1 MHRGMSRTRRWLT
14 AGLVAAACAVTVA
27 GCAWF
32 GGGRGGGDRTPQ
44 TDRNEVRLGDFY
56 FEPAEL
62 EVRSGQ
68 EVTLRLRNVGS
79 TVHNFRIEEFQVDQ
93 DVEAGRDE
101 TVTFTPDQAGTFR
114 IICDIP
120 GHVEAGMVGTLRV
133 SP

>member
-1 MHRGMSRTRRWLT
+1 MPLGRLRFRRRAVV
-14 AGLVAAACAVTVA
+14 AGSLAVCALLIA

-32 GGGRGGGDRTPQ
+32 GGGRSAPQ
-44 TDRNEVRLGDFY
+44 AERNEVLLGDFY

-62 EVRSGQ
+62 EVQSGQ
-68 EVTLRLRNVGS
+68 EVTLRLRNVGA
-79 TVHNFRIEEFQVDQ
+79 TIHNFRIDEFQVDQ

-101 TVTFTPDQAGTFR
+101 TITFTPDQAGTFR

>member
-1 MHRGMSRTRRWLT
+1 MHRQDVRPQRWFLA
-14 AGLVAAACAVTVA
+14 AGSAALAALLFA

-32 GGGRGGGDRTPQ
+32 GGRGAQQVDR
-44 TDRNEVRLGDFY
+44 DEVLLGDFY

-62 EVRSGQ
+62 EVQSGQ
-68 EVTLRLRNVGS
+68 EVTLRLRNVGA
-79 TVHNFRIEEFQVDQ
+79 TIHNFRIDEFQVDQ

-101 TVTFTPDQAGTFR
+101 TITFTPDQAGTFR

-133 SP
+133 TP